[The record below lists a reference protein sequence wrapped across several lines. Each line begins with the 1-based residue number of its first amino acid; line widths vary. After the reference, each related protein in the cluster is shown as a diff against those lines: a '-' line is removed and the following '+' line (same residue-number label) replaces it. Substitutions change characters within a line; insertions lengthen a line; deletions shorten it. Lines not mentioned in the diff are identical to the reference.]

1 MKKAVRRCLNS
12 LTKNWRFSFLIFLLL
27 VNLCFANATSATL
40 LTGEAF
46 NHNSLASEIDNLI
59 LAKKAEGDERLFA
72 PNANV
77 LLMSGTVTSATDG
90 GALPGVNV
98 LVKGSS
104 VGTVTDVEGQY
115 SIDVTDG
122 SNTLVFSSI
131 GFISQEV
138 PINGKTTIDIAL
150 EEDIQSL
157 SEVVVVGY
165 GSQLKKEVT
174 GAVQT
179 VDASE
184 LKDVPVAQIT
194 QKLQGRLAGVQINQ
208 TTGKPGQGM
217 SVRIRGQL
225 SVTGGSDPLYV
236 VDGFPITGDISNI
249 NPDEIQDISV
259 LKDAASTSLYGSRAA
274 NGVVLITTKKGKE
287 GQTNISFN
295 TYVGIQEVPQ
305 RGRLEMM
312 NAVEFAQF
320 KKEYYEDAGTPVPE
334 VFQNPSQYEGKNNDW
349 YDALLRSA
357 PIQSYNLSI
366 TSNQEKFSTS
376 IIAGVFDQRGVV
388 LNSGFARY
396 SLRLNT
402 SYAASD
408 KVRLGFN
415 LAPSYIQDNIP
426 QTDGSRGTGILFN
439 ALHTWPIM
447 PIYQDN
453 GELTSFNRFPAETG
467 NIFAYANWVR
477 SVEELVNETKKINL
491 LSNAFVE
498 FEPVKGLT
506 LRSTFNAELYNSKF
520 FFFSPSTAT
529 SNINVPLPTT
539 AQSIRENIDD
549 FTWLNENLA
558 TYAKS
563 FGEHNFEL
571 LGGITFQRF
580 RRDRTQI
587 QADTYS
593 DDRLPTIQGAIN
605 INRDGTE
612 SEVQEWSLMS
622 VLSRLTYN
630 YRGKYLLTAA
640 VRSDGS
646 SRFGSANRWGVF
658 PSASLGWVISDEPFL
673 SDLFTLS
680 FAKLRASY
688 GVTGNNNIGN
698 YTQYALISNIFRNN
712 TANAVFGDNVAPGV
726 VVNSLSNNNLGWETT
741 RQFDIGL
748 DLGLFDD
755 RIELVYDYYTKRTT
769 NLLYAVQVPQES
781 GFREFNDNIGEIRF
795 WGHEFAINSRNTTG
809 KLEWT
814 TSANISFN
822 RNVVESLAEGIDRV
836 YGDYHITQVGQP
848 FGQFYGHI
856 ADGVYLNQA
865 DLDSSPQV
873 PGRSTV
879 GSIKLIDING
889 DGVITRG
896 GDNDDRAIMGNPFP
910 DFTYG
915 ITNNLRYGNFD
926 FSIVGTGSQG
936 NELLV
941 RHLFSTTNL
950 DGVFNLMEEVKYRFR
965 SPENPGKGF
974 FGTTVGG
981 GNVTGIERDWMNSR
995 FVTDASHFTI
1005 RTITLGYTLRRDDT
1019 FFSSVRFYS
1028 SIQNAIV
1035 FTKYWGGQN
1044 PETSMQNN
1052 GQGNGGNLSQGVDL
1066 SGYPVPR
1073 TYTLGL
1079 NVNF

>member
-1 MKKAVRRCLNS
+1 MKTTTYRRS
-12 LTKNWRFSFLIFLLL
+12 LRVTRYWCAS
-27 VNLCFANATSATL
+27 V
-40 LTGEAF
+40 
-46 NHNSLASEIDNLI
+46 LASLVTSIGLTPVVVASVPGNGMVYRQPLKVPE
-59 LAKKAEGDERLFA
+59 ASSSVEQ
-72 PNANV
+72 NALSV
-77 LLMSGTVTSATDG
+77 SGTVTSAADG

-104 VGTVTDVEGQY
+104 AGTVTDIEGQY
-115 SIDVTDG
+115 SIEVADG
-122 SNTLVFSSI
+122 DGTLVFSSI
-131 GFISQEV
+131 GFMTQEV
-138 PINGKTTIDIAL
+138 TLNGRTTVDVTL
-150 EEDIQSL
+150 DEDVQSL

-274 NGVVLITTKKGKE
+274 NGVVLITTKRGKE
-287 GQTNISFN
+287 GQTNVSLN
-295 TYVGIQEVPQ
+295 SYVGMQEVPQ
-305 RGRLEMM
+305 RGRLDMM
-312 NAVEFAQF
+312 DAVEFAQF
-320 KKEYYEDAGTPVPE
+320 KKEYYEDAGDPVPE
-334 VFQNPSQYEGKNNDW
+334 VFQDPSQYEGKNNDW
-349 YDALLRSA
+349 YDALLRRA
-357 PIQSYNLSI
+357 PIQSYNLTI
-366 TSNQEKFSTS
+366 TSNQEKFNTS

-388 LNSGFARY
+388 LNSGFKRY

-402 SYAASD
+402 SYQASER
-408 KVRLGFN
+408 VRLGFN

-426 QTDGSRGTGILFN
+426 RTDGTRGTGILFN

-447 PIYQDN
+447 PIYEEN

-477 SVEELVNETKKINL
+477 SVEEIQNETKKVNL

-498 FEPVKGLT
+498 FEPLEGLT

-520 FFFSPSTAT
+520 FFFSPATAT
-529 SNINVPLPTT
+529 SSINVPLPTT
-539 AQSIRENIDD
+539 AESRRENIDD

-571 LGGITFQRF
+571 LGGFTFQRF

-593 DDRLPTIQGAIN
+593 DDRLPTVQGAIN
-605 INRDGTE
+605 IDRDGTE
-612 SEVQEWSLMS
+612 SEVQEWSLAS
-622 VLSRLTYN
+622 FLSRLTYN

-646 SRFGSANRWGVF
+646 SRFGSENRWGVF
-658 PSASLGWVISDEPFL
+658 PSASLGWVMSDEEFL
-673 SDLFTLS
+673 SDLSFLS
-680 FAKLRASY
+680 FAKVRASY

-698 YTQYALISNIFRNN
+698 YTQYALISNIFSNN

-741 RQFDIGL
+741 RQFDVGL
-748 DLGLFDD
+748 DLGLFED
-755 RIELVYDYYTKRTT
+755 RIQFVYDYYTKRTT

-781 GFREFNDNIGEIRF
+781 GFEEYNDNIGEIRF
-795 WGHEFAINSRNTTG
+795 WGHEFAVVSENTTG
-809 KLEWT
+809 KLRWT
-814 TSANISFN
+814 TQANISFN
-822 RNVVESLAEGIDRV
+822 RNIVESLAEGIDRV
-836 YGDYHITQVGQP
+836 YGDYHITQVGEP
-848 FGQFYGHI
+848 FGQFYGHV

-879 GSIKLIDING
+879 GSIKLVDVNG
-889 DGVITRG
+889 DGVITNG
-896 GDNDDRAIMGNPFP
+896 GDDDDRAITGNPFP

-915 ITNNLRYGNFD
+915 ITNTLRYGNFD
-926 FSIVGTGSQG
+926 LSIVGTGSQG
-936 NELLV
+936 NDLMV
-941 RHLFSTTNL
+941 RHLYSTTNL
-950 DGVFNLMEEVKYRFR
+950 DGVFNLLDDVKYRFR
-965 SPENPGKGF
+965 SVENPGRGF
-974 FGTTVGG
+974 YGTTVGG

-995 FVTDASHFTI
+995 FITDASYFTL
-1005 RTITLGYTLRRDDT
+1005 RNVTFGYTFGAVER
-1019 FFSSVRFYS
+1019 FFASVRLYAS
-1028 SIQNAIV
+1028 VQNAYT

-1052 GQGNGGNLSQGVDL
+1052 GQGDGGNLSQGVDL

-1073 TYTLGL
+1073 TYTLGV
-1079 NVNF
+1079 NVDF